1 MHISHLERS
10 RKVTHARMTGFDF
23 AQPDVGVQTETL
35 PNSGFSSSVS
45 LYLDDLK
52 FSTSLLEQSMKRKR
66 AIPVLIVII
75 TASYFV
81 IFRHRTQEVSLLLV
95 NGIVYTVNEAQP
107 SAEAIAVNEGRI
119 VGVGSN
125 DGIRKKFKS
134 SRVIDLKGRAVYP
147 GFVDAHA
154 HMEGLG
160 ALVTNINLDGTTS
173 VEQIQKLVA
182 DRIPQLKPG
191 AWVRGRGWDQNK
203 WHEKSFPTHAMLD
216 AVTKDIPV
224 YLRRV
229 DGHAAWVNGKVL
241 ELARITRAT
250 PDPEGG
256 KIVRDKAGNPT
267 GVFIDNGIDLI
278 DAVMPQPSEEER
290 TEAFQ
295 RAVEEC
301 VKVGLTE
308 VHDMGVDMQGIE
320 IYKKLIAQ
328 KRFPFRVY
336 VAIGGAGATW
346 DEYLKRGPETSDNDG
361 RLTVRALKLYAD
373 GALGS
378 RGAALIEP
386 YSDDPDN
393 RGLTLTSSEQIKS
406 AAMQALDKGFQ
417 VCIHAIGDRGNSIA
431 LSVYAEV
438 LKSNPGKAKDARFR
452 IEHAQVVSLNDIPR
466 FHELGVIPSMQP
478 AHCTSDMY
486 WAEKR
491 LGPKRVQGAYA
502 WRSFMSTGSII
513 PAGSDSPVES
523 PNPLWGFYAA
533 ITRQDQKGWPDGGW
547 YPDQRMTRE
556 EALKGFTIWAAYAA
570 FQETTK
576 GTIEEGKVADFTI
589 LSDDIMK
596 IEPQKIL
603 DARVEM
609 TIIGGEIVYAATTF
623 IATR

>member
-1 MHISHLERS
+1 
-10 RKVTHARMTGFDF
+10 
-23 AQPDVGVQTETL
+23 
-35 PNSGFSSSVS
+35 
-45 LYLDDLK
+45 
-52 FSTSLLEQSMKRKR
+52 MKRKR
-66 AIPVLIVII
+66 AIPVFILIII
-75 TASYFV
+75 ASYFV
-81 IFRHRTQEVSLLLV
+81 IFHRPVREASMLLV
-95 NGIVYTVNEAQP
+95 NGVVYTVNEKQPAAQ
-107 SAEAIAVNEGRI
+107 AIAVAEGKI
-119 VGVGSN
+119 IGVGSN
-125 DGIRKKFKS
+125 EEIQKKFKS
-134 SRVIDLKGRAVYP
+134 NRVIDLKSRTVYP

-154 HMEGLG
+154 HMEGIG
-160 ALVTNINLDGTTS
+160 ALATNINLDGTTS
-173 VEQIQKLVA
+173 IEQIQKLVA

-191 AWVRGRGWDQNK
+191 AWARGRGWDQNK
-203 WHEKSFPTHAMLD
+203 WRGKSFPTHGMLD
-216 AVTKDIPV
+216 VVTKDVPV

-241 ELARITRAT
+241 ELAGITKAT

-256 KIVRDKAGNPT
+256 KIVRDRAGNPT

-278 DAVMPQPSEEER
+278 DVVMPQPSEDER
-290 TEAFQ
+290 TEAF
-295 RAVEEC
+295 RKSVEEC

-308 VHDMGVDMQGIE
+308 VHDMGVDKQGVE

-346 DEYLKRGPETSDNDG
+346 DEYLKRGPETSGNDG

-431 LSVYAEV
+431 LSVYSDV

-452 IEHAQVVSLNDIPR
+452 IEHAQVVDLNDIPR
-466 FHELGVIPSMQP
+466 FHQLGVIPSMQP
-478 AHCTSDMY
+478 THCTSDMY
-486 WAEKR
+486 WAEDR

-502 WRSFMSTGSII
+502 WRSFMSAGSII
-513 PAGSDSPVES
+513 SAGSDSPVES

-556 EALKGFTIWAAYAA
+556 EALKGFTTWAAFAA
-570 FQETTK
+570 FQENAK

-596 IEPQKIL
+596 IEPRKVL
-603 DARVEM
+603 DTHVEM
-609 TIIGGEIVYAATTF
+609 TIIGGEVVYAASMF
-623 IATR
+623 SYLMKDHSLIATR